1 MRRTCILI
9 VIGLILT
16 INLEAKKIEG
26 RIIFKNDTIDVILNI
41 PIKFFTQEPNYE
53 KLQYKVKYIDSTG
66 KKITLIPDNVKEVQF
81 RYDFQDI
88 RLLSRFNSL
97 GSRSIF
103 SSSANILLKL
113 EIDGTVKLFSFY
125 YTQRSPG
132 MYNPSTGATTGG
144 FSYSEEG
151 YVLQKGDD
159 DLKGITRLSFKKDM
173 AEYFKDCPTLVK
185 KIVDR
190 DFRKDDLVSIVRFYN
205 SNCR

>member
-88 RLLSRFNSL
+88 RMLSRFNSL

-113 EIDGTVKLFSFY
+113 EIDGKLKLFSYY
-125 YTQRSPG
+125 YTQSSPG
-132 MYNPSTGATTGG
+132 MHNPSTGTMTGG
-144 FSYSEEG
+144 YSSSVEK
-151 YVLQKGDD
+151 YVLQKGGDD
-159 DLKGITRLSFKKDM
+159 IKRPKGITFRKDM
-173 AEYFKDCPTLVK
+173 AEYFKDCPALVK
-185 KIVDR
+185 KIEGK